1 MVSDDGNRPKD
12 HGLKQLSEAMKN
24 AGLLNPVIRDDV
36 FGGATKALRENSER
50 WARIMEPF
58 KLKPL
63 IAPDVSARI
72 AEWTKT
78 QNALGNA
85 LSGVFKQVQAI
96 DFKRIFSAF
105 DWMIEEG
112 RKAAMVEKSGWLPHH
127 TTPFDLL
134 ESEGMED
141 DQIADLI
148 AGYYA
153 QEWAAVEQA
162 FVTQLAD
169 YDLDDEAKETM
180 REALSAHRQGLFRVA
195 PRLLFP
201 EIERVCSDAF
211 FDGQRT
217 ITVPTKKGKQAR
229 LPITR
234 LKEVWEM
241 VRELPLGDLA
251 AYEYSWQLFRKVEEH
266 LYDEVGDDET
276 ARDKYR
282 ADPVP
287 NRHAAL
293 HGIICYKTQ
302 QTSLNTI
309 IMADFIFHLVSQL
322 KKYAVEETTVDD
334 AG

>member
-1 MVSDDGNRPKD
+1 MVSDDGHPPKD

-24 AGLLNPVIRDDV
+24 AGLLNPVVRDDV
-36 FGGATKALRENSER
+36 LGGATKAIKEHSER
-50 WARIMEPF
+50 WARIMESF
-58 KLKPL
+58 RIKPL
-63 IAPDVSARI
+63 IVPDLSARI

-85 LSGVFKQVQAI
+85 LSAAFKQVQAL
-96 DFKRIFSAF
+96 DFQRIFSAF
-105 DWMIEEG
+105 DWLIEEG
-112 RKAAMVEKSGWLPHH
+112 RKAAMVEKSGWLPHQ
-127 TTPFDLL
+127 TTPFNLL
-134 ESEGMED
+134 AIEDMED
-141 DQIADLI
+141 DKVGDLI
-148 AGYYA
+148 AEYYA
-153 QEWAAVEQA
+153 TEWPAVEQA
-162 FVTQLAD
+162 FLTQLAD
-169 YDLDDEAKETM
+169 YDLDEEAKETM
-180 REALSAHRQGLFRVA
+180 HEALLAHRHGMFRVA

-211 FDGQRT
+211 FDGKRT
-217 ITVPTKKGKQAR
+217 ITVPTKKGKQSR

-241 VRELPLGDLA
+241 VRELPAGDLA
-251 AYEYSWQLFRKVEEH
+251 AYEYSWQLFRKVEDH
-266 LYDEVGDDET
+266 LYDEVGDDDA
-276 ARDKYR
+276 AREKYR

-287 NRHAAL
+287 NRHGAL

-322 KKYAVEETTVDD
+322 KKYAVEDTTVDE